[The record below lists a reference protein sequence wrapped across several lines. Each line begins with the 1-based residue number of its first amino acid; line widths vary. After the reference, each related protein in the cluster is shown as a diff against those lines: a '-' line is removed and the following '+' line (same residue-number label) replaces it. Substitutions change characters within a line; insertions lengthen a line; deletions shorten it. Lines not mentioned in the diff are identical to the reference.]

1 VIAALLDLSVAVNM
15 LENSRSDGTMILM
28 GAAAMFFTTLLPR
41 LSSYAFSYALHTAA
55 GLVALSLGPDTG
67 SKAGRL
73 TNFAGVMVISLA
85 VAYKSEVGRRYW
97 PAAALARAQRVVPT
111 DRCPRL
117 TCARVTAAE
126 AAREPAARL
135 AAAAVARGRKPRGCV
150 RAAPPE
156 LRPSRASSA
165 AAFQSRAR
173 LCVGM
178 AASEAV
184 AKANDADAARR
195 GFERAVGYICHE
207 ARAREHCGSLS
218 CLDSAHLRTHIFPL
232 NWMHARF

>member
-1 VIAALLDLSVAVNM
+1 MLAALLDLSVAVNM

-55 GLVALSLGPDTG
+55 GLVALSLGPDAG

-97 PAAALARAQRVVPT
+97 PAAALARAQRVVPI
-111 DRCPRL
+111 DALASRARASLQRKRRENLLLAWRL
-117 TCARVTAAE
+117 RQSRVDANRAG
-126 AAREPAARL
+126 A
-135 AAAAVARGRKPRGCV
+135 C
-150 RAAPPE
+150 AAPPE
-156 LRPSRASSA
+156 SRPSRASSA

-173 LCVGM
+173 LCVDM
-178 AASEAV
+178 AASAAV

-218 CLDSAHLRTHIFPL
+218 YLDSAHLWTHIFPL
-232 NWMHARF
+232 NWMHARFY